1 MQTGSQFPIGKGMA
15 FLPPALCPAV
25 CIAGEWGALGLGE
38 RLAPGKEEKTLVT
51 QGRRW
56 VTMGRTDSSTSLSRS
71 RDSARQRTC
80 VSKLMGFS
88 SPSSQH
94 CELELLRNTSKKLLP
109 EAHVGLSKSRVWV
122 CVTARFHC
130 SLSRL
135 RLSFRNRILCQ

>member
-1 MQTGSQFPIGKGMA
+1 MA

-25 CIAGEWGALGLGE
+25 CKAGEWGALGLGE
-38 RLAPGKEEKTLVT
+38 RLAPGEEEKLLSLKAGGGLPWVGLTAPHPCPAQGTLLDK
-51 QGRRW
+51 GPR
-56 VTMGRTDSSTSLSRS
+56 
-71 RDSARQRTC
+71 

-94 CELELLRNTSKKLLP
+94 SELELLGNTSKKLLP

-135 RLSFRNRILCQ
+135 R